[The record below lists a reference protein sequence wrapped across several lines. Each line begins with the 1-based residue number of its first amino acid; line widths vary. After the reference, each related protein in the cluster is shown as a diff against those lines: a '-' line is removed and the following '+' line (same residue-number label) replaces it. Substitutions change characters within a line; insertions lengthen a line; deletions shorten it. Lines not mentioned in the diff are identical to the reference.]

1 MCGLKR
7 HCNIC
12 QAREEED
19 AVETDLVANEQEEKY
34 GSVSPGIRGKQVF
47 QRGKRPEGCDAEFG
61 SMLT

>member
-7 HCNIC
+7 QCNIC

-19 AVETDLVANEQEEKY
+19 AVETDLVKY
-34 GSVSPGIRGKQVF
+34 ESVSPGIRGKQVF